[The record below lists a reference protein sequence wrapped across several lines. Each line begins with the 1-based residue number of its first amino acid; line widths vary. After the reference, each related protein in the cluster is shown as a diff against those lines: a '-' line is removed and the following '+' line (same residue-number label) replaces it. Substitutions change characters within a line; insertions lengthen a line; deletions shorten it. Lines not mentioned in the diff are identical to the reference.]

1 MATSSV
7 RSLHQPIDYV
17 TGDESGYG
25 YRDGSGSAAGSLE
38 RDGSCVHS
46 DAVDLSEKN
55 RQIHVNEFKVDGVE
69 SNELHVEKNS
79 SASGEH
85 NIFAA
90 GSAPNNIIQGTKS

>member
-25 YRDGSGSAAGSLE
+25 YRDGSGSAAG
-38 RDGSCVHS
+38 
-46 DAVDLSEKN
+46 DLSEKN

-85 NIFAA
+85 NIFSA
-90 GSAPNNIIQGTKS
+90 GSAPNNVIQGTES